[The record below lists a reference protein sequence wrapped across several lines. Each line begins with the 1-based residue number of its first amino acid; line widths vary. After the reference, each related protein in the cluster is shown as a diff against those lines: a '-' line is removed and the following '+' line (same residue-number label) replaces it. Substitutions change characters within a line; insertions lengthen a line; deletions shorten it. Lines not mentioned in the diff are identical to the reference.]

1 MSRLITIAGNGKEG
15 YSGDGGPA
23 IDASLSSPLALAHDP
38 SGNIFI
44 ADSNNH
50 LIRMIDANGIITT
63 VAGCIESRYEKE
75 QKSCSKFGS
84 LDLSKK
90 ESKEEEKDLAITLFL
105 DHPDSVAFDKEGNYY
120 IANPGIHSILKV
132 TDGRFTT
139 YVGTGEKGF
148 SEDGVNPLSAQLDMP
163 ESLATDPSGD
173 LYFNDSE
180 NLRIRRVD
188 SSTNTIITVAGNGGL
203 GYRGDNGPGIYASL
217 YRPMSI
223 CISQDGKLYIADSGN
238 HRIRMVDIASG
249 FITTVVGSGDAGSEG
264 DGGKATSASLNF
276 PEGVAVDNKGNI
288 YVADSGNNLIRMVEK
303 GSGIIKTILGGDAS
317 PEKLDHPSGLAVDQ
331 NKGLYIA
338 DTFNNRILLF
348 TIFE

>member
-1 MSRLITIAGNGKEG
+1 MSRLIIIAGNGKEG

-23 IDASLSSPLALAHDP
+23 VDASLSSPLAITLDP

-50 LIRMIDANGIITT
+50 LIRKIDANGIITT

-84 LDLSKK
+84 PDLSKK
-90 ESKEEEKDLAITLFL
+90 ESKEEEKDLAKSLFL

-132 TDGRFTT
+132 IDGRFTP

-148 SEDGVNPLSAQLDMP
+148 SEDGVNPLSAQLDLP
-163 ESLATDPSGD
+163 ASIATDPTGD
-173 LYFNDSE
+173 LYFSDSE
-180 NLRIRRVD
+180 NFRIRRVD
-188 SSTNTIITVAGNGGL
+188 SSTNTLITVAGNGGL

-223 CISQDGKLYIADSGN
+223 CFDQAGNLYIADSGN
-238 HRIRMVDIASG
+238 HRIRMVDTAAGI
-249 FITTVVGSGDAGSEG
+249 ITTVAGNGEVGSEG

-276 PEGVAVDNKGNI
+276 PEGVAIDVEGNI
-288 YVADSGNNLIRMVEK
+288 YVADSGNNRIRTVERK
-303 GSGIIKTILGGDAS
+303 SGIIKTILGGDAS
-317 PEKLDHPSGLAVDQ
+317 QDKLDHPSGLAIDR
-331 NKGLYIA
+331 KRGLYIA
-338 DTFNNRILLF
+338 DTFNNRILLLA
-348 TIFE
+348 IFE

>member
-1 MSRLITIAGNGKEG
+1 MRKLTVIAGNGKDG

-23 IDASLSSPLALAHDP
+23 VDASLSSPLALGLDP

-50 LIRMIDANGIITT
+50 LIRKIDADGIITT

-75 QKSCSKFGS
+75 QKSCGKFGNP
-84 LDLSKK
+84 DLIKNELK
-90 ESKEEEKDLAITLFL
+90 VEEKDRAKSLFL
-105 DHPDSVAFDKEGNYY
+105 DHPDSVAFDKEGNFYV
-120 IANPGIHSILKV
+120 ANPGTHSILKV
-132 TDGRFTT
+132 IDGRFTP

-148 SEDGVNPLSAQLDMP
+148 SEDGVNPLSAQLDIP
-163 ESLATDPSGD
+163 ASLATDPSGD

-188 SSTNTIITVAGNGGL
+188 TRTNTLITVAGNGGL

-223 CISQDGKLYIADSGN
+223 CFDQAGNLYIADSGN
-238 HRIRMVDIASG
+238 HRIRMVDMASG
-249 FITTVVGSGDAGSEG
+249 IITTVVGSGDAGREG
-264 DGGKATSASLNF
+264 DGGKATSANLNF
-276 PEGVAVDNKGNI
+276 PEGVAVDNEGNI
-288 YVADSGNNLIRMVEK
+288 YVADSGNNRIRMVERE
-303 GSGIIKTILGGDAS
+303 SGIIETILGGDAS
-317 PEKLDHPSGLAVDQ
+317 PDKLDHPSGLAVDP
-331 NKGLYIA
+331 KRGIYIA
-338 DTFNNRILLF
+338 DTFNNRMLLF